1 MVGVRANLSVFD
13 VVVEGEFLAIV
24 GYGFFEGG
32 KWTEVA
38 SMLYSSSV
46 FVVVSE

>member
-13 VVVEGEFLAIV
+13 VIIEGELLAIV
-24 GYGFFEGG
+24 RYGLFEGG
-32 KWTEVA
+32 KGTEVA